1 VASAK
6 TLWQPFTYEHKNNQQ
21 LTNWNATI
29 KNQKSKV
36 KIM

>member
-21 LTNWNATI
+21 LT
-29 KNQKSKV
+29 KKKKKQK
-36 KIM
+36 

>member
-21 LTNWNATI
+21 LTNWNAT
-29 KNQKSKV
+29 KNK
-36 KIM
+36 